1 MSSILDA
8 LERASQN
15 RSSSE
20 QELIPKG
27 YEESPGSGGWRIW
40 IVVLVILLICGI
52 VGFLFYQ
59 SQTSMVD
66 TEPPQAEAQPAP
78 ESVNRVVPE
87 VVTLPVAK
95 PVKPQKPGLESQ
107 LLNSGLPS
115 ERSLMSEA
123 KLSRPA
129 EPPQRLRHN
138 QTNAITVEQTPVSR
152 ENQIPPPL
160 AKLEPS
166 PAQQPEPLKKPPVAV
181 PEPVSP
187 QVKSVPQSIDSPQT
201 AVADEAEEVV
211 DETIP
216 LVWELPQGLRDELQ
230 QLKISIHVYH
240 KQPERRFV
248 LINMRRY
255 GEGDKLRGTDYRL
268 KQIEREGVVVDYGDG
283 LVRLLRERHY

>member
-15 RSSSE
+15 RSSTE

-27 YEESPGSGGWRIW
+27 YEEGPRPRRWLIW
-40 IVVLVILLICGI
+40 IAALVILLICG
-52 VGFLFYQ
+52 VLGFLFYKSQ
-59 SQTSMVD
+59 SETVTS
-66 TEPPQAEAQPAP
+66 EPRRSESLPAP
-78 ESVNRVVPE
+78 ESVSQMAAEKATPAV
-87 VVTLPVAK
+87 
-95 PVKPQKPGLESQ
+95 VKPEKPKQPDLESQ
-107 LLNSGLPS
+107 LLNSGMPS

-129 EPPQRLRHN
+129 EPAQRLRHN
-138 QTNAITVEQTPVSR
+138 VTNTTAAEQTPVSR
-152 ENQIPPPL
+152 ENQMPAPL
-160 AKLEPS
+160 AKLEPP
-166 PAQQPEPLKKPPVAV
+166 PALGPQQLKKPPVAA
-181 PEPVSP
+181 EPVMP
-187 QVKSVPQSIDSPQT
+187 QVNPVPQPIESQQT
-201 AVADEAEEVV
+201 AVVDDAEETV

-255 GEGDKLRGTDYRL
+255 GEGDKLRGTDYLL

>member
-27 YEESPGSGGWRIW
+27 YEEGPRSRGWLIW
-40 IVVLVILLICGI
+40 IAVLVVLLICG
-52 VGFLFYQ
+52 VLGFLFYQ
-59 SQTSMVD
+59 SQSQTVIS
-66 TEPPQAEAQPAP
+66 EPRQSEPLPAA
-78 ESVNRVVPE
+78 ESVSQ
-87 VVTLPVAK
+87 VAAEMAA
-95 PVKPQKPGLESQ
+95 PAVVKPEKPKQPDLESQ
-107 LLNSGLPS
+107 LLNSGMPS

-123 KLSRPA
+123 KLTRPA
-129 EPPQRLRHN
+129 EPAQRLRHN
-138 QTNAITVEQTPVSR
+138 VTNTTAAEQTPVSR
-152 ENQIPPPL
+152 ENQMPAPL
-160 AKLEPS
+160 AKLEPP
-166 PAQQPEPLKKPPVAV
+166 PALGPQQLKKSPVAA
-181 PEPVSP
+181 EPVMP
-187 QVKSVPQSIDSPQT
+187 QVNPVPQPIESQQS
-201 AVADEAEEVV
+201 AVVDDAEESV

-216 LVWELPQGLRDELQ
+216 LVWELPQGVRDELQ

-255 GEGDKLRGTDYRL
+255 GEGDKLRGTDYLL

>member
-15 RSSSE
+15 RSSTE

-27 YEESPGSGGWRIW
+27 YEEGPRPRRWLIW
-40 IVVLVILLICGI
+40 IAALVILLICG
-52 VGFLFYQ
+52 VLGFLFYKSQ
-59 SQTSMVD
+59 SETVTS
-66 TEPPQAEAQPAP
+66 EPRRSESLPAP
-78 ESVNRVVPE
+78 ESVSQMAAEKATPAV
-87 VVTLPVAK
+87 
-95 PVKPQKPGLESQ
+95 VKPEKPKQPDLESQ
-107 LLNSGLPS
+107 LLNSGMPS

-129 EPPQRLRHN
+129 EPAQRLRHN
-138 QTNAITVEQTPVSR
+138 VTNTTAAEQTPVSR
-152 ENQIPPPL
+152 ENQMPAPL
-160 AKLEPS
+160 AKLEP
-166 PAQQPEPLKKPPVAV
+166 PLALGPQQLKKPPVAA
-181 PEPVSP
+181 EPVMP
-187 QVKSVPQSIDSPQT
+187 QVNPVPQPIESQQT
-201 AVADEAEEVV
+201 AVVDDAEETV

-255 GEGDKLRGTDYRL
+255 GEGDKLRGTDYLL

>member
-15 RSSSE
+15 RSSTE

-27 YEESPGSGGWRIW
+27 YEEGPRPRRWLIW
-40 IVVLVILLICGI
+40 IAALVILLICG
-52 VGFLFYQ
+52 VLGFLFYKSQ
-59 SQTSMVD
+59 SETVTS
-66 TEPPQAEAQPAP
+66 EPRRSESLPAP
-78 ESVNRVVPE
+78 GSVSQM
-87 VVTLPVAK
+87 VAEK
-95 PVKPQKPGLESQ
+95 ATPAVVKPEKPKQPDLESQ
-107 LLNSGLPS
+107 LLNSGMPS

-129 EPPQRLRHN
+129 EPAQQLRHN
-138 QTNAITVEQTPVSR
+138 VTNTTAAEQTPVSR
-152 ENQIPPPL
+152 ENQMPAPL
-160 AKLEPS
+160 AKLEPP
-166 PAQQPEPLKKPPVAV
+166 PALGPQQLKKPPVAA
-181 PEPVSP
+181 EPVMP
-187 QVKSVPQSIDSPQT
+187 QVNPVPQPIESQQT
-201 AVADEAEEVV
+201 AVVDDAEEIV

-255 GEGDKLRGTDYRL
+255 GEGDKLRGTDYLL

>member
-27 YEESPGSGGWRIW
+27 YEASSEPPGWRVW
-40 IVVLVILLICGI
+40 IIALVILLVCGI
-52 VGFLFYQ
+52 LGFLFYKSQ
-59 SQTSMVD
+59 SSMV
-66 TEPPQAEAQPAP
+66 TSGPQQAEVLPPP
-78 ESVNRVVPE
+78 ESARRGMPE
-87 VVTLPVAK
+87 VVSPPVVK
-95 PVKPQKPGLESQ
+95 PVTPQKPDLESQ
-107 LLNSGLPS
+107 LLNSGMPS
-115 ERSLMSEA
+115 EHSLMSEA

-129 EPPQRLRHN
+129 EPPQRFRHDK
-138 QTNAITVEQTPVSR
+138 TDAVATEQTPVSR
-152 ENQIPPPL
+152 ENQVPPPL
-160 AKLEPS
+160 AKLEPP
-166 PAQQPEPLKKPPVAV
+166 PAQRPEPLKRPPVVA
-181 PEPVSP
+181 PEPVIP
-187 QVKSVPQSIDSPQT
+187 QAKSVPQSIASQQT
-201 AVADEAEEVV
+201 AVADEAEEAV

-240 KQPERRFV
+240 KEPERRFV

-255 GEGDKLRGTDYRL
+255 GEGDKLRGTDYLL

>member
-27 YEESPGSGGWRIW
+27 YEEGPRRRGWLIW
-40 IVVLVILLICGI
+40 IAALVVLLICG
-52 VGFLFYQ
+52 VLGFLFYKSQ
-59 SQTSMVD
+59 SETVTS
-66 TEPPQAEAQPAP
+66 EPRQSESLPAP
-78 ESVNRVVPE
+78 ESASQMATEMASPAV
-87 VVTLPVAK
+87 
-95 PVKPQKPGLESQ
+95 VKPEKPQQPDLESQ
-107 LLNSGLPS
+107 LLNSGMPS

-129 EPPQRLRHN
+129 VPVQRLRHN
-138 QTNAITVEQTPVSR
+138 NETSTTAAEQTPVSR
-152 ENQIPPPL
+152 ENQMPAPL
-160 AKLEPS
+160 AKREPP
-166 PAQQPEPLKKPPVAV
+166 PAQRPQKLKKPPVAV
-181 PEPVSP
+181 EPVMP
-187 QVKSVPQSIDSPQT
+187 QIKPVPQPIESQQT
-201 AVADEAEEVV
+201 AVVDDAEETV

-240 KQPERRFV
+240 KLPERRFV

-255 GEGDKLRGTDYRL
+255 GEGDKLRGTDYQL

>member
-15 RSSSE
+15 RSSTE

-27 YEESPGSGGWRIW
+27 YEEGPRPRRWLIW
-40 IVVLVILLICGI
+40 IAALVILLICG
-52 VGFLFYQ
+52 VLGFLFYKSQ
-59 SQTSMVD
+59 SETVTS
-66 TEPPQAEAQPAP
+66 EPRRSESLPAP
-78 ESVNRVVPE
+78 ESVSQMAAEKASPAV
-87 VVTLPVAK
+87 
-95 PVKPQKPGLESQ
+95 VKPEKPKQPDLEAQ

-129 EPPQRLRHN
+129 EPAQRLRHN
-138 QTNAITVEQTPVSR
+138 VTNTTAAEPTPVSR
-152 ENQIPPPL
+152 ENQMPAPL
-160 AKLEPS
+160 AKLEPP
-166 PAQQPEPLKKPPVAV
+166 PALGPQKLEKPPVAA
-181 PEPVSP
+181 EPVMP
-187 QVKSVPQSIDSPQT
+187 QVNPVPQPIESQQS
-201 AVADEAEEVV
+201 AVVNDAEERV

-255 GEGDKLRGTDYRL
+255 GEGDKLRGTDYLL

>member
-15 RSSSE
+15 RSSTE

-27 YEESPGSGGWRIW
+27 YEEGPRPRRWLIW
-40 IVVLVILLICGI
+40 IAALVILLICG
-52 VGFLFYQ
+52 VLGFLFYKSQ
-59 SQTSMVD
+59 SETVTS
-66 TEPPQAEAQPAP
+66 EPRRSESLPAP
-78 ESVNRVVPE
+78 ESVSQMAAEKATPAV
-87 VVTLPVAK
+87 
-95 PVKPQKPGLESQ
+95 VKPEKPKQPDLESQ
-107 LLNSGLPS
+107 LLNSGMPS

-129 EPPQRLRHN
+129 EPAQRLRHN
-138 QTNAITVEQTPVSR
+138 VTNTPAAEQTPVSR
-152 ENQIPPPL
+152 ENQMPAPL
-160 AKLEPS
+160 AKLEPP
-166 PAQQPEPLKKPPVAV
+166 PALGPQQLKKPPVAA
-181 PEPVSP
+181 EPVMP
-187 QVKSVPQSIDSPQT
+187 QVNPVPQPIESQQT
-201 AVADEAEEVV
+201 AVVDDAEEIV

-255 GEGDKLRGTDYRL
+255 GEGDKLRGTDYLL

>member
-27 YEESPGSGGWRIW
+27 YEEGPRSRGWLIW
-40 IVVLVILLICGI
+40 IAVLVVLLICG
-52 VGFLFYQ
+52 VLGFLFYQ
-59 SQTSMVD
+59 SQSQTVIS
-66 TEPPQAEAQPAP
+66 EPRQSEPLPAA
-78 ESVNRVVPE
+78 ESVSQ
-87 VVTLPVAK
+87 VAAEK
-95 PVKPQKPGLESQ
+95 AAPAVVKPEKPKQPDLESQ
-107 LLNSGLPS
+107 LLNSGMPS

-129 EPPQRLRHN
+129 EPAQQLRHN
-138 QTNAITVEQTPVSR
+138 VTNTTAAEQTPVSR
-152 ENQIPPPL
+152 ENQMPAPL
-160 AKLEPS
+160 AKLEPP
-166 PAQQPEPLKKPPVAV
+166 PALGPQQLKKPPVAA
-181 PEPVSP
+181 EPVMP
-187 QVKSVPQSIDSPQT
+187 QVNPVPQPIESQQT
-201 AVADEAEEVV
+201 AVVDDAEEIV

-255 GEGDKLRGTDYRL
+255 GEGDKLRGTDYLL

>member
-15 RSSSE
+15 RSSTE

-27 YEESPGSGGWRIW
+27 YEEGPRPRRWLIW
-40 IVVLVILLICGI
+40 IAALVILLICG
-52 VGFLFYQ
+52 VLGFLFYKSQ
-59 SQTSMVD
+59 SETVTS
-66 TEPPQAEAQPAP
+66 EPRRSESLPAP
-78 ESVNRVVPE
+78 GSVSQMAAEKATPAV
-87 VVTLPVAK
+87 
-95 PVKPQKPGLESQ
+95 VKPEKPKQPDLESQ
-107 LLNSGLPS
+107 LLNSGMPS

-129 EPPQRLRHN
+129 EPAQQLRHN
-138 QTNAITVEQTPVSR
+138 VTNTTAAEQTPVSR
-152 ENQIPPPL
+152 ENQMPAPL
-160 AKLEPS
+160 AKLEPP
-166 PAQQPEPLKKPPVAV
+166 PALGPQQLKKPPVAA
-181 PEPVSP
+181 EPVMP
-187 QVKSVPQSIDSPQT
+187 QVNPVPQPIESQQT
-201 AVADEAEEVV
+201 AVVDDAEEIV

-255 GEGDKLRGTDYRL
+255 GEGDKLRGTDYLL
-268 KQIEREGVVVDYGDG
+268 KQIER
-283 LVRLLRERHY
+283 

>member
-27 YEESPGSGGWRIW
+27 YEEGPRSRGWLIW
-40 IVVLVILLICGI
+40 IAVLVVLLICG
-52 VGFLFYQ
+52 VLGFLFYQ
-59 SQTSMVD
+59 SQSQTVTS
-66 TEPPQAEAQPAP
+66 EPRQSEPLPAA
-78 ESVNRVVPE
+78 ESVSQ
-87 VVTLPVAK
+87 VAAEK
-95 PVKPQKPGLESQ
+95 AAPAVVKPEKPKQPDLESQ
-107 LLNSGLPS
+107 LLNSGMPS

-123 KLSRPA
+123 KLTRPA
-129 EPPQRLRHN
+129 EPAQRLRHN
-138 QTNAITVEQTPVSR
+138 VTNTTAAEQTPVSR
-152 ENQIPPPL
+152 ENQMPAPL
-160 AKLEPS
+160 AKLEPP
-166 PAQQPEPLKKPPVAV
+166 PALGPQQLKKSPVAA
-181 PEPVSP
+181 EPVMP
-187 QVKSVPQSIDSPQT
+187 QVNPVPQPIESQQS
-201 AVADEAEEVV
+201 AVVDDAEESV

-216 LVWELPQGLRDELQ
+216 LVWELPQGVRDELQ

-255 GEGDKLRGTDYRL
+255 GEGDKLRGTDYLL

>member
-27 YEESPGSGGWRIW
+27 YEESPKPRGWLIW
-40 IVVLVILLICGI
+40 IAVLVTLLICG
-52 VGFLFYQ
+52 VLGFLFYQ
-59 SQTSMVD
+59 SQSQTVTS
-66 TEPPQAEAQPAP
+66 EPQRSESLPAP
-78 ESVNRVVPE
+78 ESVSQ
-87 VVTLPVAK
+87 VAAEK
-95 PVKPQKPGLESQ
+95 ATPAVVKPEKPKQPDLESQ
-107 LLNSGLPS
+107 LLNSGMPS

-129 EPPQRLRHN
+129 EPAQRPRHN
-138 QTNAITVEQTPVSR
+138 VTNTTAVEQTPVSR
-152 ENQIPPPL
+152 ENQMPAPL
-160 AKLEPS
+160 TKLEPP
-166 PAQQPEPLKKPPVAV
+166 PALRPQTLKKPPVAA
-181 PEPVSP
+181 EPVMP
-187 QVKSVPQSIDSPQT
+187 QLDPVPQPIESQQT
-201 AVADEAEEVV
+201 AVVDDAEETV

-216 LVWELPQGLRDELQ
+216 LVWELPQGVRDELQ

-255 GEGDKLRGTDYRL
+255 GEGDKLRGTDYL
-268 KQIEREGVVVDYGDG
+268 VKQIEREGVVVDYGGG

>member
-15 RSSSE
+15 RSSTE

-27 YEESPGSGGWRIW
+27 YEEGPRPRRWLIW
-40 IVVLVILLICGI
+40 IAALVILLICG
-52 VGFLFYQ
+52 VLGFLFYKSQ
-59 SQTSMVD
+59 SETVTS
-66 TEPPQAEAQPAP
+66 EPRRSESLPAP
-78 ESVNRVVPE
+78 ESVSQMAAEKATPAV
-87 VVTLPVAK
+87 
-95 PVKPQKPGLESQ
+95 VKPEKPKQPDLESQ
-107 LLNSGLPS
+107 LLNSGMPS

-129 EPPQRLRHN
+129 EPAQRLRHN
-138 QTNAITVEQTPVSR
+138 VTNTTAAEQTPVSR
-152 ENQIPPPL
+152 ENQMPAPL
-160 AKLEPS
+160 AKLEPP
-166 PAQQPEPLKKPPVAV
+166 PALGPQQLKKPPVAA
-181 PEPVSP
+181 EPVMP
-187 QVKSVPQSIDSPQT
+187 QVNPVPQPIESQQS
-201 AVADEAEEVV
+201 AVVDDAEETV

-255 GEGDKLRGTDYRL
+255 GEGDKLRGTDYLL

>member
-15 RSSSE
+15 RSSTE

-27 YEESPGSGGWRIW
+27 YEEGPRPRRWLIW
-40 IVVLVILLICGI
+40 IAALVILLICG
-52 VGFLFYQ
+52 VLGFLFYKSQ
-59 SQTSMVD
+59 SETVTS
-66 TEPPQAEAQPAP
+66 EPRRSESLPAP
-78 ESVNRVVPE
+78 ESVSQM
-87 VVTLPVAK
+87 VAEK
-95 PVKPQKPGLESQ
+95 ATPAVVKPEKPKQPDLESQ
-107 LLNSGLPS
+107 LLNSGMPS

-129 EPPQRLRHN
+129 EPAQQLRHN
-138 QTNAITVEQTPVSR
+138 VTNTTAAEQTPVSR
-152 ENQIPPPL
+152 ENQMPAPL
-160 AKLEPS
+160 AKLEPP
-166 PAQQPEPLKKPPVAV
+166 PALGPQQLKKPPVAA
-181 PEPVSP
+181 EPVMP
-187 QVKSVPQSIDSPQT
+187 QVNPVPQPIESQQT
-201 AVADEAEEVV
+201 AVVDDAEEIV

-255 GEGDKLRGTDYRL
+255 GEGDKLRGTDYLL

>member
-27 YEESPGSGGWRIW
+27 YEESPRPRGWLIW
-40 IVVLVILLICGI
+40 VAALVILLICGI
-52 VGFLFYQ
+52 LGFLFYKSQ
-59 SQTSMVD
+59 SEAVTSE
-66 TEPPQAEAQPAP
+66 TRQAESLPTP
-78 ESVNRVVPE
+78 ESASQVVPE
-87 VVTLPVAK
+87 VTSPTV
-95 PVKPQKPGLESQ
+95 VKPEKPHKPDLESQ
-107 LLNSGLPS
+107 LLNRGMPS

-129 EPPQRLRHN
+129 EPTQRLRHN
-138 QTNAITVEQTPVSR
+138 VKNAIVAEQTPVSR

-166 PAQQPEPLKKPPVAV
+166 PAQRPEKLKKPPIVV
-181 PEPVSP
+181 EPVIP
-187 QVKSVPQSIDSPQT
+187 PVKSVPHPIESEQA
-201 AVADEAEEVV
+201 AVVVVAEETV
-211 DETIP
+211 DDTIP

-240 KQPERRFV
+240 KEPERRFV

-255 GEGDKLRGTDYRL
+255 GEGDKLRGTDYLL

>member
-15 RSSSE
+15 RSSTE

-27 YEESPGSGGWRIW
+27 YEEGPRPRRWLIW
-40 IVVLVILLICGI
+40 IAALVILLICG
-52 VGFLFYQ
+52 VLGFLFYKSQ
-59 SQTSMVD
+59 SETVTS
-66 TEPPQAEAQPAP
+66 EPRRSESLPAP
-78 ESVNRVVPE
+78 ESVSQMAAEKATPAV
-87 VVTLPVAK
+87 
-95 PVKPQKPGLESQ
+95 VKPEKPKQPDLESQ
-107 LLNSGLPS
+107 LLNSGMPS

-129 EPPQRLRHN
+129 EPAQRLRHN
-138 QTNAITVEQTPVSR
+138 VTNTTAAEQTPVSR
-152 ENQIPPPL
+152 ENQMPAPL
-160 AKLEPS
+160 AKLEPP
-166 PAQQPEPLKKPPVAV
+166 PALGPQQLKKPPVAA
-181 PEPVSP
+181 EPVMP
-187 QVKSVPQSIDSPQT
+187 QVNPVPQPIESQQT
-201 AVADEAEEVV
+201 AVVDDAEETV

-248 LINMRRY
+248 LINMRCY
-255 GEGDKLRGTDYRL
+255 GEGDKLRGTDYLL